1 MKAIKL
7 VSLLVISLVT
17 SAQNNQSLICEQDA
31 AFMSSCVMESRVFKP
46 GVKVGFFE
54 DCTNDASPS
63 KLFNYDPVPEDNI
76 KAHFEDNGIPQ
87 NKLKDLILTVTGI
100 ENLYSDKNRRPLTFF
115 IADGSDGNKYR
126 YYISMPYDTI
136 NPTTTTNWCTY
147 LVEEHEKFSA
157 LIGRTIYGKGNLWSE
172 RRDDGQFETIWG
184 TKYHPLEVTGI
195 IPWRGSSLGAY
206 YIRFKPQGSDK
217 EYYRYCENSE
227 EFFNMIFTFCDPRES
242 FKNIKNKDWEA
253 IKKGIPEAGMKK
265 EILEL
270 TLGKPSSVSTYKTN
284 KDDVELWFYKNVMG
298 KSYQIILKKD
308 KVDSISSSESN
319 RRF

>member
-1 MKAIKL
+1 MKTVKL
-7 VSLLVISLVT
+7 ISLLVISLVT
-17 SAQNNQSLICEQDA
+17 NAQNNPSLVCEQDRV
-31 AFMSSCVMESRVFKP
+31 FMSSCVMESRVFKP

-54 DCTNDASPS
+54 DCTNNTNPS

-100 ENLYSDKNRRPLTFF
+100 ENLSSDKNRRPLTFF

-147 LVEEHEKFSA
+147 LVEEHEKFSK
-157 LIGRTIYGKGNLWSE
+157 LIGRTIYGKNNLWSE
-172 RRDDGQFETIWG
+172 RKQNGQFETIWG
-184 TKYHPLEVTGI
+184 IKYHPLEVTGI
-195 IPWRGSSLGAY
+195 IPWRGVSLGAY

-227 EFFNMIFTFCDPRES
+227 DFFNMIFTFCDPKES
-242 FKNIKNKDWEA
+242 FKNIKSKDWEA
-253 IKKGIPEAGMKK
+253 IQKGIPETGMKK

-270 TLGKPSSVSTYKTN
+270 TIGKPDNVSTYKTN
-284 KDDVELWFYKNVMG
+284 KDELELWYYKNILG
-298 KSYQIILKKD
+298 KSYQIVFKKD